1 MPDTLASLVTLR
13 DLLLSVKATGPDGFE
28 GLISDALSAATGL
41 VIRLAKSGSQ
51 FGRDASSGPAPFAVA
66 IEGKRYDD
74 NLRLE
79 ELAGKAV
86 LAGHVLAGKVDLWV
100 LGATSEV
107 GDDTVLQ
114 LFEVLENHG
123 VSLLVLDWTPRPLPP
138 LAVLLASARGATLAW
153 FATHRTD
160 VNPTVVGTAL
170 TIIAADPSFSGQADQ
185 LRGSLAAAQIGLD
198 ALRKKTAEWLRAR
211 FRNRAMSQ
219 RTFGQFITVS
229 DPSAPALP
237 RSTAARLLGDA
248 MSIDAGELALV
259 AVLGGEG
266 VGKTWLVAQWWAALS
281 EPPILILVAGR
292 RADALDPSE
301 PLESLAKLL
310 AQQEEQS
317 GEKAIASWRRR
328 LNRWRDQGAEAH
340 LRFVVVLDG
349 LNEHFRKPWADILK
363 ALAVEVRALGGV
375 VVITAREVFWQRDV
389 QPRIRGSLTVRTV
402 PLGGYTDG
410 ELAAIL
416 ARVGAAPSDLPPQVR
431 EFIRNPRVC
440 TVALN
445 LLRRLSLQPNELTV
459 ERLLFEYWHWRME
472 ERGDLVGHNIQ
483 DFEKLLRSHARAW
496 LDHPNQPFDRDEWA
510 DHSGVI
516 RREQSRD
523 ILNDLTEIE
532 EGRFLQI
539 APNDSGLYVFR
550 EETLPFALALLVTHE
565 LKSQL
570 LTSKNAANEV
580 LDGIVDSVRGF
591 DTVTDILAASVGLA
605 CLDDVFPSAGRVALI
620 SALLGLQNLDGETLA
635 KLSAYVTSCPGAFL
649 DAAEATEANGGR
661 VDRQH
666 LLVERLIETR
676 DHPNVRSAV
685 AARLPLW
692 LGRWS
697 RQTQTIAQ
705 GKDQSSWQMARQ
717 DHMTEAFAALSS
729 EESVLFNRLCVEV
742 DDLAALPLDRAAA
755 LLMAGRPQ
763 EHLAPGLVG
772 WALARRVAG
781 DAHDA
786 AEDLGWVVRLNRI
799 DYSQTEEAV
808 RRLVEPILSGGSESV
823 RRAAASALN
832 LLGTRSGAELAA
844 QLVGVGRSERWRRIE
859 YFCNTNPHD
868 PDAPPCSN
876 LDNARLVAA
885 NNEPLQ
891 TWSHSGH
898 TVEDANLESVVPAL
912 ARFDVPVIVNALR
925 QVARSVENR
934 SQFPLRQLVWR
945 LPEFSPLFDK
955 ETVSAVE
962 SAYRRLVS
970 QSGLMRDEDSKWITS
985 RIVSALIPHFD
996 AEQQLALL
1004 LLMPPDVPEFLDL
1017 LHGVKPLSPEALER
1031 HLEHALTQQDSTNL
1045 RRILFFTSANVPI
1058 LTGRARKIIAE
1069 QVNSSNSI
1077 VAACASAVV
1086 SHAQDHALNALV
1098 LEQLPRETLASEDE
1112 FYRSRA
1118 FATAIVEEKRSDLV
1132 HFVEPQFLL
1141 YVAAVLGGAVWKDV
1155 ADTVGRAVNL
1165 LLQPIPSASELSNV
1179 RMTVNISKN
1188 GLDVTR
1194 WPEEVVSQ
1202 EKEPNLPRE
1211 MNDLTFLETSDAL
1224 NQRQREMT
1232 ARLRNVE
1239 RALAVEGASALV
1251 LPWGIGFGGLVEHN
1265 RNLVEGWL
1273 DQILS
1278 TPEGQGLRQVYNLGV
1293 WLAAAYAAHD
1303 GAKAAAV
1310 LGRLNRYTPLAR
1322 VVIGREGI
1330 SLYNYALFGAAES
1343 SALNQLRED
1352 VFAGALDDAALEAGV
1367 VAAETCGARPWLG
1380 GYKERLLASMHP
1392 GDVARGLT
1400 VLGLGN
1406 PDDESDRN
1414 LEKAAGPGFLGQAA
1428 AAAVKNSKRARW
1440 AQHWIECACTAS
1452 DPIDFWRFGKLA
1464 QGVADWRFA
1473 RAFEN
1478 GRDSVLMD
1486 RFGDE
1491 LRTRLQKAAEGRSEK
1506 RKDTLFGL
1514 KAPDQ
1519 DILRALRKDRV
1530 RTP

>member
-1 MPDTLASLVTLR
+1 
-13 DLLLSVKATGPDGFE
+13 
-28 GLISDALSAATGL
+28 

-114 LFEVLENHG
+114 LSEILENHG

-138 LAVLLASARGATLAW
+138 LAVLLAQSQDTTLAW
-153 FATHRTD
+153 FATHRSD
-160 VNPTVVGTAL
+160 FDPIVVGTAL
-170 TIIAADPSFSGQADQ
+170 TTLAADPSFSGQAGQ
-185 LRGSLAAAQIGLD
+185 LRGSVVAAEIGLD
-198 ALRKKTAEWLRAR
+198 ALRKKNAEWLRAR

-219 RTFGQFITVS
+219 SSFGQFITIS

-248 MSIDAGELALV
+248 VVIDAREPAVV

-266 VGKTWLVAQWWAALS
+266 VGKTWLVSQWWAALS

-310 AQQEEQS
+310 AQQEGQF
-317 GEKAIASWRRR
+317 GGKAIASWRRR
-328 LNRWRDQGAEAH
+328 LNRWRSQGSEGR
-340 LRFVVVLDG
+340 LRFVVALDG
-349 LNEHFRKPWADILK
+349 LNEHSRKPWADILK
-363 ALAVEVRALGGV
+363 TLALEVGALGGV

-389 QPRIRGSLTVRTV
+389 LPRIRGTLKVRTV
-402 PLGGYTDG
+402 SLGGYTDE

-416 ARVGAAPSDLPPQVR
+416 ARVGAAPADLPSQVR

-496 LDHPNQPFDRDEWA
+496 LDHPNQPFDRDKWA
-510 DHSGVI
+510 DHSGAI
-516 RREQSRD
+516 RREPSRD
-523 ILNDLTEIE
+523 MLNDLTEIE
-532 EGRFLQI
+532 EGRFLRV
-539 APNDSGLYVFR
+539 ATNDSRAYIFR

-570 LTSKNAANEV
+570 LTSKNKASEV

-591 DTVTDILAASVGLA
+591 DIVTDILAASVGLA
-605 CLDDVFPSAGRVALI
+605 CLDDVFPSEGRVALI
-620 SALLGLQNLDGETLA
+620 SALLGLQNLDRETFA
-635 KLSAYVTSCPGAFL
+635 NLSSYVKSCPAAFL
-649 DAAEATEANGGR
+649 DAAEATEVHGGR

-666 LLVERLIETR
+666 VLIEQLLEAR
-676 DHPNVRSAV
+676 DHPNVDSAV
-685 AARLPLW
+685 AARLPSW

-697 RQTQTIAQ
+697 RRTQTIAE
-705 GKDQSSWQMARQ
+705 GKSQSDWQIARQ
-717 DHMTEAFAALSS
+717 DHMTKALAALSS
-729 EESVLFNRLCVEV
+729 EEAVLFNRLCAEVE
-742 DDLAALPLDRAAA
+742 DSAALPLDRAAA

-763 EHLAPGLVG
+763 EQLAPSLVG
-772 WALARRVAG
+772 WALARSVAG

-786 AEDLGWVVRLNRI
+786 AEDLAWVVRLNQI

-808 RRLVEPILSGGSESV
+808 RRMVEPILSRCSESV

-832 LLGTRSGAELAA
+832 LLGTRGGAELAA
-844 QLVGVGRSERWRRIE
+844 QLVGVGRSERWRRVE

-885 NNEPLQ
+885 NNQPLE

-898 TVEDANLESVVPAL
+898 TIEDANLESAIPAL
-912 ARFDVPVIVNALR
+912 ARFDVPVIVTALR
-925 QVARSVENR
+925 EVARSVANR
-934 SQFPLRQLVWR
+934 SQFPLRQLAWR
-945 LPEFSPLFDK
+945 LPEISPLFDD
-955 ETVSAVE
+955 ETVSVVE
-962 SAYRRLVS
+962 SAYKRLVS

-985 RIVSALIPHFD
+985 RVVSSLIPHFE
-996 AEQQLALL
+996 AEQQLDLL

-1017 LHGVKPLSPEALER
+1017 LHGIKPLSPVVLER
-1031 HLEHALTQQDSTNL
+1031 KLEQARTQQDAITL
-1045 RRILFFTSANVPI
+1045 KRILFFASAKVPV
-1058 LTGRARKIIAE
+1058 LSDRARKIFAE
-1069 QVNSSNSI
+1069 EVNSPNAI
-1077 VAACASAVV
+1077 MAACASAAV
-1086 SHAQDHALNALV
+1086 SQAQDHALNALI
-1098 LEQLPRETLASEDE
+1098 LDQPSRGTLAGEDE

-1118 FATAIVEEKRSDLV
+1118 FSIAIVEEKRSDLL
-1132 HFVEPQFLL
+1132 HLVEPQFLL
-1141 YVAAVLGGAVWKDV
+1141 YVAAGLGGSVWKDV
-1155 ADTVGRAVNL
+1155 ADSVGRAVNV

-1179 RMTVNISKN
+1179 QMTVNISKN

-1202 EKEPNLPRE
+1202 EKQPDLPRE
-1211 MNDLTFLETSDAL
+1211 MNDLTFLQTSDAL

-1239 RALAVEGASALV
+1239 RALATEGASALV

-1265 RNLVEGWL
+1265 HNLVEGWL
-1273 DQILS
+1273 NQILS
-1278 TPEGQGLRQVYNLGV
+1278 TQEGHGLRQVYNLGV

-1310 LGRLNRYTPLAR
+1310 LEHLDRCTPLTR
-1322 VVIGREGI
+1322 VVIGHEGI
-1330 SLYNYALFGAAES
+1330 SIYNYALFSAAES
-1343 SALNQLRED
+1343 SALNQMREE
-1352 VFAGALDDAALEAGV
+1352 VFGDALDDAALEAGV
-1367 VAAETCGARPWLG
+1367 VAAETCGAKPWLD
-1380 GYKERLLASMHP
+1380 GYTERLLASIHP

-1400 VLGLGN
+1400 VLGLGT
-1406 PDDESDRN
+1406 PDNESDRN
-1414 LEKAAGPGFLGQAA
+1414 LEKAAGTGFLGQAA
-1428 AAAVKNSKRARW
+1428 AAAVKNSRRARW
-1440 AQHWIECACTAS
+1440 AQHWIECASTAS
-1452 DPIDFWRFGKLA
+1452 DPIDFWRFGRLA

-1473 RAFEN
+1473 RAFDN
-1478 GRDSVLMD
+1478 GRDSVLMH

-1491 LRTRLQKAAEGRSEK
+1491 LRTRLQKASEGRSEK
-1506 RKDTLFGL
+1506 RKATLFGL
-1514 KAPDQ
+1514 KTPDQ
-1519 DILRALRKDRV
+1519 DIVRALRKSRG
-1530 RTP
+1530 RMP